1 MIAEFIN
8 ILKKRIK
15 LSDES
20 VKKIITAYKKNKTN
34 LIEAVLKTRI
44 ISEKDILE
52 ALSILYSIPFIETL
66 VTEDAKNDWIDRV
79 SKNFLKLFYVVP
91 IIKRKKSLI
100 VINDPSRLSHIH
112 DLARLVDIKKYQ
124 LVLGPKNLILS
135 SINTLYEKR
144 DENTQKI
151 VDEIEDNESVFLQEM
166 ELIADLLDVT
176 NDAPVIRLVNHMIS
190 QAVKAGASDI
200 HFEPF
205 RDIINIRYRI
215 DGILYNILQPP
226 KIAQASIISR
236 IKVMAQMDIAEKRA
250 PQDGRAQVRLG
261 EYEIDIRIS
270 TVPTNYGERVVMRLL
285 NKSGYFLKLSQ
296 LGLSKKNNSILNR
309 IIRQNSGVVLVT
321 GPTGCGKTTTL
332 YAGLSEINIPDKNII
347 TIEDPV
353 EYNIQGIGQ
362 IQVNPKAGVTFA
374 KGLRS
379 IVRQDPDIILV
390 GEIRD
395 LETAQIVIQS
405 ALTGHL
411 VFSTLHTN
419 DAAGAIIRLADLGI
433 ESYLISSSVNTIIAQ
448 RLVRKLCN
456 NCKQQVSLNLD
467 DIVNL
472 GILNKQ
478 LNGKKIFKSKGC
490 SNCFNTGYSGREA
503 IFEIMVLNDELK
515 SLVSKTT
522 DGNILKKA
530 AQKMGM
536 ITLRQDG
543 VQKVLKGITS
553 IKEVFRVTQT

>member
-1 MIAEFIN
+1 MINEFIN
-8 ILKKRIK
+8 ILKKQIM

-20 VKKIITAYKKNKTN
+20 VKKILIAYEKNRTN
-34 LIEAVLKTRI
+34 LMDAVLKTRI
-44 ISEKDILE
+44 VSEKDILR
-52 ALSILYSIPFIETL
+52 ALSILYSIPFIETFA
-66 VTEDAKNDWIDRV
+66 TENAKTDWIDRV
-79 SKNFLKLFYVVP
+79 SKNFLKHFLIVP
-91 IIKRKKSLI
+91 IIKREETLI
-100 VINDPSRLSHIH
+100 VINDPSHLSHIH
-112 DLARLVDIKKYQ
+112 DLAQLADIQKYH
-124 LVLGPKNLILS
+124 LVLGLKNLIVS

-166 ELIADLLDVT
+166 ELIEDLLDVT
-176 NDAPVIRLVNHMIS
+176 NDAPVIRLVNHIIS

-200 HFEPF
+200 HIEPF

-250 PQDGRAQVRLG
+250 SQDGRAQVRLG
-261 EYEIDIRIS
+261 DLEIDIRIS
-270 TVPTNYGERVVMRLL
+270 TVPTNDGERVVMRLL

-456 NCKQQVSLNLD
+456 NCKQEVSLNLD

-472 GILNKQ
+472 GIVDKQ
-478 LNGKKIFKSKGC
+478 LNGKTIFKAKGC

-515 SLVSKTT
+515 NLMSKTN
-522 DGNILKKA
+522 DANIIKKTA
-530 AQKMGM
+530 RKMGM
-536 ITLRQDG
+536 TTLRQDG
-543 VQKVLKGITS
+543 VQKVLKGTTS
-553 IKEVFRVTQT
+553 IKEIFRVTQ